1 MFLRLP
7 GSATISGSNKPEG
20 ARLCRHAKWSVVK
33 MKSGARQAR
42 QVRTADQRSGNEQ
55 VRREIQSF
63 LHALKSYPDRFAKE
77 PHVTFEQHHGGLARA
92 ASEVSRRRV

>member
-1 MFLRLP
+1 MTSR
-7 GSATISGSNKPEG
+7 
-20 ARLCRHAKWSVVK
+20 ARRV
-33 MKSGARQAR
+33 R
-42 QVRTADQRSGNEQ
+42 QVRTADQRLSGNEQ

-77 PHVTFEQHHGGLARA
+77 PHITFEEHHGGLARA